1 MEYLSKPIQPVEV
14 KLLLHPADYRRAL
27 SAAREANL
35 SEHDFYALAV
45 HLGTA
50 EILQSVRRP

>member
-1 MEYLSKPIQPVEV
+1 MECVSKQVQQVEV
-14 KLLLHPADYRRAL
+14 KLLLHPADHRRAL
-27 SAAREANL
+27 TAAREANL
-35 SEHDFYALAV
+35 SERDFYALAV

>member
-1 MEYLSKPIQPVEV
+1 MDYALKPVQLVEV
-14 KLLLHPADYRRAL
+14 KLLLHPADLRRAQ

-35 SEHDFYALAV
+35 TERDFYALAI

-50 EILQSVRRP
+50 EILHSVRRP

>member
-1 MEYLSKPIQPVEV
+1 MPI
-14 KLLLHPADYRRAL
+14 RRAQ

-35 SEHDFYALAV
+35 TERDFYALAI

-50 EILQSVRRP
+50 EILHSVRRP